1 MLSAVDISL
10 WDWCGWVSGNW
21 CCNVQSWQF
30 QLLIQLICYVDGVS
44 ENWRHFVWIL
54 KNWSYYSCAISM
66 THYAAA
72 AAIAIAIAC
81 CKPYYHGCC
90 GCTQCGRGFIEC
102 RPKDWNFIACS
113 VTTWEEL
120 LLWVSYKTSANV
132 HDKWQNIQVA
142 GHVTEWSPISPKQ
155 I

>member
-1 MLSAVDISL
+1 MYKFLFIFPLD
-10 WDWCGWVSGNW
+10 
-21 CCNVQSWQF
+21 
-30 QLLIQLICYVDGVS
+30 S
-44 ENWRHFVWIL
+44 ENWIHFVCIL
-54 KNWSYYSCAISM
+54 KNWSYYSCATSM

-72 AAIAIAIAC
+72 AIAC

-120 LLWVSYKTSANV
+120 LLRVSYKTSANHPSSCTCNWV
-132 HDKWQNIQVA
+132 VSNFTKTNLNVILNFSCSLTILPKVRVLIHISLQVLPTFCA
-142 GHVTEWSPISPKQ
+142 G
-155 I
+155 